1 MLDRAHLRLSS
12 LSVRYTSLVLNGL
25 KTAPALQLVIRRR
38 FSTLPVPGLRTVTLV
53 SLML

>member
-12 LSVRYTSLVLNGL
+12 LGVRYTLVLSGL